1 LQNVFWNDAGRTA
14 PPVSVLFP
22 SLSALH
28 SPCSFAIIGAV
39 RLMQHAAVQAAYS
52 RDTGVSIMKVR
63 DLLDSKGK
71 DIVSIDVDSSVD
83 DAIRSMNARKISAIM
98 VNEQGK
104 TVGIFT
110 ERDVVRSYINS
121 GGKSFKETKVRD
133 AMVTNLIVAVP
144 DDELGDISSIMV
156 EKNIRHL
163 PVLHNGRV
171 IGMLSIRDI
180 IQTQV
185 KKLTSDLHYLR
196 DYIAG

>member
-1 LQNVFWNDAGRTA
+1 MN
-14 PPVSVLFP
+14 
-22 SLSALH
+22 
-28 SPCSFAIIGAV
+28 AV
-39 RLMQHAAVQAAYS
+39 RKRSLRA
-52 RDTGVSIMKVR
+52 DKFFILTLWGVRIMKVR
-63 DLLDSKGK
+63 DLLDSKGR
-71 DIVSIDVDSSVD
+71 DIVSIDVNSSVD

-98 VNEQGK
+98 VTEQGK

-110 ERDVVRSYINS
+110 ERDVVRSYITS
-121 GGKSFKETKVRD
+121 GGKSFKDAKVRD

-144 DDELGDISSIMV
+144 DDELADISSIMV

-163 PVLHNGRV
+163 PVLDNGRV

-185 KKLTSDLHYLR
+185 KKLTADLHYLR

>member
-1 LQNVFWNDAGRTA
+1 
-14 PPVSVLFP
+14 
-22 SLSALH
+22 
-28 SPCSFAIIGAV
+28 
-39 RLMQHAAVQAAYS
+39 MQHAAVQAAYS

>member
-1 LQNVFWNDAGRTA
+1 
-14 PPVSVLFP
+14 
-22 SLSALH
+22 
-28 SPCSFAIIGAV
+28 
-39 RLMQHAAVQAAYS
+39 
-52 RDTGVSIMKVR
+52 MKVR
-63 DLLDSKGK
+63 DLLDSKGR
-71 DIVSIDVDSSVD
+71 DIVSIDVNSSLH

-98 VNEQGK
+98 VTEQGK

-110 ERDVVRSYINS
+110 ERDVVRSYITTN
-121 GGKSFKETKVRD
+121 GKSFKEAKVRD

-144 DDELGDISSIMV
+144 DDELADISSIMV

-185 KKLTSDLHYLR
+185 KKLTSEIHYLK
-196 DYIAG
+196 DYITGF

>member
-1 LQNVFWNDAGRTA
+1 MFFGTA
-14 PPVSVLFP
+14 QVAPHLPSPALSVLDAL
-22 SLSALH
+22 LS
-28 SPCSFAIIGAV
+28 PRTFAIIAV
-39 RLMQHAAVQAAYS
+39 VRMTAYEAVQFFHS

-98 VNEQGK
+98 VTEQGK

-121 GGKSFKETKVRD
+121 GGKSFKETKVRE

-144 DDELGDISSIMV
+144 DDELADISSIMV

>member
-1 LQNVFWNDAGRTA
+1 
-14 PPVSVLFP
+14 
-22 SLSALH
+22 
-28 SPCSFAIIGAV
+28 
-39 RLMQHAAVQAAYS
+39 
-52 RDTGVSIMKVR
+52 MKVR

-98 VNEQGK
+98 VTEQGK

-110 ERDVVRSYINS
+110 ERDVVRSYITTN
-121 GGKSFKETKVRD
+121 GKSFKEAKVRD

-144 DDELGDISSIMV
+144 DDELADISSIMV